1 MLTVMAVEF
10 PAVTVPLVGVAAS
23 QGPPLAVA
31 AERAKESGQ
40 DPVAAVS
47 VMLKVSAEGFVP
59 CTTDLE
65 TVPGMPLISAG
76 GIGSLSLVADRPMK
90 PNRFVP
96 WIQDVTQRYGTDI
109 LRMKGIASI
118 EDDDRQFVVQSVHM
132 LIEGGSQ
139 RPWKKHEARQT
150 RLVFIGRD
158 LPKDLLRQGFEACCA

>member
-1 MLTVMAVEF
+1 
-10 PAVTVPLVGVAAS
+10 
-23 QGPPLAVA
+23 
-31 AERAKESGQ
+31 
-40 DPVAAVS
+40 
-47 VMLKVSAEGFVP
+47 
-59 CTTDLE
+59 
-65 TVPGMPLISAG
+65 
-76 GIGSLSLVADRPMK
+76 MK
-90 PNRFVP
+90 PNRFVS
-96 WIQDVTQRYGTDI
+96 WIQDVTQRHGTDI

>member
-1 MLTVMAVEF
+1 MSAEVAMLTVMAVEF

-76 GIGSLSLVADRPMK
+76 VVGLAWSWCPQAQRMQQRMAIRMPMASSH
-90 PNRFVP
+90 R
-96 WIQDVTQRYGTDI
+96 QDGPS
-109 LRMKGIASI
+109 A
-118 EDDDRQFVVQSVHM
+118 
-132 LIEGGSQ
+132 
-139 RPWKKHEARQT
+139 
-150 RLVFIGRD
+150 
-158 LPKDLLRQGFEACCA
+158 